1 MYHDRANDWA
11 TITADL
17 PPRENSTPSLT
28 LEGSPCKQNRPRTVL
43 HGRFGERLLTSDE
56 SPLGEATATTD
67 SSGESAS
74 FRSAVCGSSDF
85 DGHFGRGH
93 LPFELPSL
101 CFSPCQRF
109 RNGESRPALGWSF
122 LSSNLYVIKDNIAYK
137 DLSDI
142 WSGHM
147 RPVTCT
153 DCDYP
158 SLTASGGTGASDC
171 VEIRQA

>member
-122 LSSNLYVIKDNIAYK
+122 FSTNLYVIWYIIMQKAIKSTPFFICHPYAGY
-137 DLSDI
+137 LYCRRGI
-142 WSGHM
+142 QSGAAM
-147 RPVTCT
+147 E
-153 DCDYP
+153 P
-158 SLTASGGTGASDC
+158 S
-171 VEIRQA
+171 V